1 MSPIPYPGLTLHRS
15 VLPIPAPAPF
25 TASSQK
31 AGNLPP
37 SGGAVLGKGRWSC
50 AGLGP
55 QRTGAEGR
63 SGCPALTGHLL
74 FRSSGSWTSSP
85 QPPPSATSMT
95 CESGCARFQDVCRP
109 CLPLGGQ
116 VRGGSRFSLLA
127 KGRGGLPV
135 PGGCVP
141 LGWGEIQPRVERTA
155 GLKRWEGLFTEP
167 S

>member
-1 MSPIPYPGLTLHRS
+1 MQAWG
-15 VLPIPAPAPF
+15 
-25 TASSQK
+25 
-31 AGNLPP
+31 
-37 SGGAVLGKGRWSC
+37 
-50 AGLGP
+50 

-63 SGCPALTGHLL
+63 GSCPALTGHLL

-127 KGRGGLPV
+127 KGVGGGASCPRRLCAFGLGRDPAK
-135 PGGCVP
+135 GGEN
-141 LGWGEIQPRVERTA
+141 GWPEKVGRAFYGAQLTQSCLLICFA
-155 GLKRWEGLFTEP
+155 
-167 S
+167 